1 MTIGRPRETTRERKR
16 EKKPSNSFIQEA
28 HLSAFKF
35 EFLSDVY
42 CYSNDHY
49 LLEASEAWHGITSW
63 EIVKVKVTCISQP
76 KLLRISRRVSNSWI
90 LKQILISDSKFECT
104 TNRIESAPGKHL
116 IRFVPPELRRKVV
129 RKWNLIIQRKV
140 HGQWRWWI
148 NHFPRKQGE
157 HPMPRIR

>member
-16 EKKPSNSFIQEA
+16 EKKNRAIHSFRRHIWVRSSSSFSPMFIVIRTTIICWRHQR
-28 HLSAFKF
+28 
-35 EFLSDVY
+35 
-42 CYSNDHY
+42 
-49 LLEASEAWHGITSW
+49 HGITSW
-63 EIVKVKVTCISQP
+63 EIIKVKVTCIPQP
-76 KLLRISRRVSNSWI
+76 KLLRISRRISDSWI
-90 LKQILISDSKFECT
+90 LKHILIRDSIHECT
-104 TNRIESAPGKHL
+104 TNRSESAPGKHL